1 MSNHLSRSSYYYWK
15 KFLLEII
22 INNIPS
28 IFKRKKKKK
37 FVTARVPL
45 QHALQSVACPKT
57 KRLDRAIFR
66 RKRRVIFANT
76 FVDGYELG
84 AGVSRKRIE
93 FHLPLP
99 PRVREY
105 FRYRK
110 KKTVISPFIRRN
122 GAIHRP
128 SAAIDRE
135 GSTRD

>member
-1 MSNHLSRSSYYYWK
+1 MSNHLPRSSYYYWK

-22 INNIPS
+22 ISPQFS
-28 IFKRKKKKK
+28 KEKKEKIRYC
-37 FVTARVPL
+37 TSSLITRP
-45 QHALQSVACPKT
+45 VACPKT

-93 FHLPLP
+93 FHLPP
-99 PRVREY
+99 PPSGQRI
-105 FRYRK
+105 FSLSK

-122 GAIHRP
+122 GDT
-128 SAAIDRE
+128 SSLGRE